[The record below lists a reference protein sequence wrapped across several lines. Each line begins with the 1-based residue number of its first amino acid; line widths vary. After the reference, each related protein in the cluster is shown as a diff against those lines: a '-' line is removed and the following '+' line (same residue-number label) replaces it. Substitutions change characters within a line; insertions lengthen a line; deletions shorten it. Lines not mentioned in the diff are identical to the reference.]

1 MGLYVAELKLY
12 TAELIGTI
20 ILVLLGNGVVAN
32 VVLRQTKGHG
42 SGWIAITAGWGFAV
56 YAAVLCV
63 GEISGAHLNPAVTIG
78 LAVANAGGFEWSL
91 VPGYIAAQMMGAT
104 IGAIIVYVFYKSHF
118 DVTAEPELKLAIFCT
133 APNIRN
139 LPLNL
144 FSEVVA
150 TFVLV
155 YAALCISDPSF
166 TLADTSDKT
175 PIGLG
180 SIGALRVGLIVF
192 VIGLSLGGTTGY
204 AINPARDLGPRIAH
218 AILPIPG
225 KGSSDWGYAAVPV
238 IGPIVGGILAACL
251 YLAPQYL
258 ATLYLAT

>member
-1 MGLYVAELKLY
+1 MKLY
-12 TAELIGTI
+12 LAELIGTM
-20 ILVLLGNGVVAN
+20 ILLVMGNGVVAN

-56 YAAVLCV
+56 YTAVLCV

-78 LAVANAGGFEWSL
+78 VALAGIGSEDGFSWFH
-91 VPGYIAAQMMGAT
+91 VPGYLAAQMLGAI
-104 IGAIIVYVFYKSHF
+104 IGAVIVYVFYKPHF
-118 DVTAEPELKLAIFCT
+118 DVTEEPELKLATFCT
-133 APNIRN
+133 APSFRYVS
-139 LPLNL
+139 LNL
-144 FSEVVA
+144 FSEAIA

-155 YAALCISDPSF
+155 YAVLCMSDPTFLLPELGES
-166 TLADTSDKT
+166 T

-192 VIGLSLGGTTGY
+192 AIGISLGGTTGY

-225 KGSSDWGYAAVPV
+225 KGGSDWSYAWIPV
-238 IGPIVGGILAACL
+238 AGPILGAILAAGL
-251 YLAPQYL
+251 DMAF
-258 ATLYLAT
+258 